1 MEKVRINKYLA
12 NLGIDSRRAIDKMI
26 ENKRITVNGKLIQAG
41 IKVNNQDKI
50 FLDGK
55 LLKKEKKEK
64 IYFMVNKPQKVLSA
78 VKDER
83 GRKLVVDLVNTAER
97 LFPIGRLDYDT
108 EGLIILT
115 NDGEI
120 YNKIIHPRT
129 EVFKTYYVEVLGSI
143 NMSNLN
149 KIKKGLIIE
158 EQLTLPAKA
167 KIISSSN
174 TRTTLNLSIKE
185 GRNRQIRKMFDSIGN
200 KVVFLKRISIGELI
214 LDPSLKPGESRIL
227 KKKEIRYLNSI

>member
-1 MEKVRINKYLA
+1 MEKIRINKYLA

-26 ENKRITVNGKLIQAG
+26 DDGRITVNDELIKTG

-55 LLKKEKKEK
+55 SIKKTKKEK
-64 IYFMVNKPQKVLSA
+64 IYFMVNKPQKILSA
-78 VKDER
+78 VKDAR
-83 GRKLVVDLVNTAER
+83 GRKLVVDLVNTTER

-129 EVFKTYYVEVLGSI
+129 EIFKTYYVEVLGNI

-149 KIKKGLIIE
+149 KIKKGIIIE
-158 EQLTLPAKA
+158 EQLTLPTKA
-167 KIISSSN
+167 KIISYN
-174 TRTTLNLSIKE
+174 NNRTTLNLSIKE
-185 GRNRQIRKMFDSIGN
+185 GRNRQIRKMFDSIGH
-200 KVVFLKRISIGELI
+200 KVIFLKRISIGELI
-214 LDPSLKPGESRIL
+214 LDPSLKLGESRIL
-227 KKKEIRYLNSI
+227 KKKEIKYLNSI